1 MNGPTPEASD
11 PGHIVV
17 LGAGAMGSL
26 FGATLAQGGLAVTLV
41 DIRTDHID
49 AINAQGLKIQGYGG
63 ERTVRVRATTSAGE
77 LPRAD
82 IVLVQ
87 TKAPDT
93 AVAVESVR
101 RVFGPNTIAISFQNG
116 LGNEEV
122 IGGIVGP
129 ERVLAGLT
137 AQGATQIAPGVV
149 HNYGDLPTCVG
160 ELEGGSSA
168 RAERIAR
175 QFTAAGLRT
184 HASADIRRD
193 MWKKLLGNVGLSP
206 ISAIT
211 NLTSV
216 EIMSV
221 PELRE
226 VVLGAVDEAAAVG
239 AAQGIEL
246 DADEARSV
254 LAKLA
259 DPSGGDTGQSK
270 SSACTDILNR
280 RRTEVDWINGAI
292 VRLGEKHGIAT
303 PINRAL
309 VGAIKGL
316 EMHFPLSPAPQAP
329 AASVLYLVRH
339 GQSEWNRL
347 GRIQGRTES
356 PLTDHGREQAAAL
369 GRMLREVLPD
379 LAIDIVA
386 SPLGR
391 AHETATIIAGELG
404 RTASEVHTDERI
416 NDFDVGELAGY
427 PGWDAVADAHPE
439 LARLRLEDPVRFQ
452 PAGGESG
459 ADVLARA
466 QDFLTARQAAGRDTL
481 VVGHGVINKF
491 IRAAARGV
499 TDGDII
505 ALGEDQEV
513 VYRLDGA
520 TETELR
526 VSPETGR
533 GTSVKPRI
541 VRVDLGD
548 RGYDIVVGEK
558 LLEKSDELLAP
569 IVVGRRVVVV
579 TDAVVRD
586 ALLPRLAPSLDRLG
600 VRWDPVG
607 VSTGER
613 AKSMREIE
621 VLLNRLLDPGIDR
634 STVLIAFG
642 GGVVGDVA
650 GFAAAL
656 FMRGIDLI
664 QIPTT
669 LMSQVD
675 SAVGGKNAVNTRH
688 GKNLVG
694 TFHQPRL
701 VLNDVSVLGSLP
713 HRELLS
719 GYGEIV
725 KCALLR
731 GEAKFKW
738 LEAHGPALLAGDT
751 GALIEAV
758 RMGCET
764 KADIVTADERD
775 RGERAFV
782 NLGHTF
788 AHAIE
793 TEAGHGALPHGEAVA
808 AGLAAAA
815 ALSARLGHCDASIVE
830 RVRSHL
836 RSTGLPE
843 RIAALTSNRTWD
855 PHAILGHMAHDKKTV
870 AGRVHF
876 VLLRGIGAPFV
887 DGTVPEDVVLD
898 ILAGECRRG

>member
-1 MNGPTPEASD
+1 MNVPTPEGSD
-11 PGHIVV
+11 PGHIIV
-17 LGAGAMGSL
+17 LGTGAMGSL

-63 ERTVRVRATTSAGE
+63 DRIVHVRATTCAGE

-101 RVFGPNTIAISFQNG
+101 RVFGPDTVVISFQNG

-129 ERVLAGLT
+129 ECVLAGVT
-137 AQGATQIAPGVV
+137 AQGATQVAPGVV
-149 HNYGDLPTCVG
+149 HSYGDLPTYVG
-160 ELEGGSSA
+160 ELAGGSSA
-168 RAERIAR
+168 RAERIA
-175 QFTAAGLRT
+175 QCFTTAGLRT

-193 MWKKLLGNVGLSP
+193 MWKKLLGNAGLSP
-206 ISAIT
+206 TSAIT

-239 AAQGIEL
+239 AAEGIEL
-246 DADEARSV
+246 DPDEARSV
-254 LAKLA
+254 LLKLA
-259 DPSGGDTGQSK
+259 DPSGGGTGQSK
-270 SSACTDILNR
+270 SSACIDILNR

-292 VRLGEKHGIAT
+292 VRLGKKHGIAT
-303 PINRAL
+303 PTNRAL
-309 VGAIKGL
+309 VGAVKGL
-316 EMHFPLSPAPQAP
+316 EKHLPLPPTPQAP
-329 AASVLYLVRH
+329 AGVLYLVRH

-356 PLTDHGREQAAAL
+356 LLTGHGREQAAAL
-369 GRMLREVLPD
+369 GRMLMKVLPD
-379 LAIDIVA
+379 PTIDIVA

-391 AHETATIIAGELG
+391 ARETATIIAQELG
-404 RTASEVHTDERI
+404 RAASEVRLDERI
-416 NDFDVGELAGY
+416 NDFDVGELTGY
-427 PGWDAVADAHPE
+427 QGWDAVADDHPE

-452 PAGGESG
+452 PSGGESG
-459 ADVLARA
+459 AEVLARSR
-466 QDFLTARQAAGRDTL
+466 DFLDARQAAGRDTL

-499 TDGDII
+499 TGGGII

-513 VYRLDGA
+513 VYRLEGT

-526 VSPETGR
+526 APPETGR
-533 GTSVKPRI
+533 GTSPKRRI
-541 VRVDLGD
+541 VRVDLAD
-548 RGYDIVVGEK
+548 RGYDIVVGER
-558 LLEKSDELLAP
+558 LLEKAEEMLAP
-569 IVVGRRVVVV
+569 VVAKRRVVVV
-579 TDAVVRD
+579 TDAIVRD
-586 ALLPRLAPSLDRLG
+586 ALLPRLAPSLGRLG
-600 VRWDPVG
+600 VRWDTVDI
-607 VSTGER
+607 STGEG
-613 AKSMREIE
+613 AKSLRELE
-621 VLLNRLLDPGIDR
+621 VLLYRLLDLGIDR

-656 FMRGIDLI
+656 FMRGIDLV

-688 GKNLVG
+688 GKNLIG

-701 VLNDVSVLGSLP
+701 VLNDVSVLESLP

-719 GYGEIV
+719 GYGEVV
-725 KCALLR
+725 KCALIR
-731 GEAKFKW
+731 GEVEFRW
-738 LEAHGPALLAGDT
+738 LEEHASALLSGDT
-751 GALIEAV
+751 GALIGAV

-775 RGERAFV
+775 RGDRAFV

-793 TEAGHGALPHGEAVA
+793 TEAGHGAMPHGEAVA

-830 RVRSHL
+830 RVRCHL

-843 RIAALTSNRTWD
+843 RIAALTSNRIWD
-855 PHAILGHMAHDKKTV
+855 PHAILGHMAHDKKAI

-887 DGTVPEDVVLD
+887 DGAVPEDTVLD
-898 ILAGECRRG
+898 VLAGECRRG